1 MANNNNNIIF
11 TPFLPPKKK
20 PDRDSEWRKL
30 KDKSRNRINIGEAF
44 TRWRDLKEEKSMPTD
59 AEVALFLLDRL
70 AAPPPQAAAPTPS
83 PEDIIVNIDCLLQ
96 LFQRCEQCRRE
107 SVIQTQGD
115 RTCLSVTQHCQ
126 SCNHLRTWAS
136 NVSSVQTHRGNGE
149 EPQNTQVAEMQVALP
164 SEDTDGALPSEDTD
178 GALELTGSLQ
188 MEVTVDQP
196 PRPGGSGTSLVRE
209 KKEGNKGAE
218 ENKKVT
224 EVVLDSE
231 TDSAQSQEENG
242 LSSQE
247 NEGGEERKGKSLGVW
262 PFATEEEYQVTA
274 AILKRFGEGIGKDL
288 HQKLLQRGRTHR
300 NWLEEWWLDAA
311 YLELRYPSQL
321 NVNFGGPAPYL
332 EHCWPPTEG
341 VQLQRNS
348 ISMWHT
354 LQYWDLLRTERLDPH
369 KNGNVVLDMDQ
380 FRMLFCTCKVP
391 GVTKD
396 TIINYFKTESEGPCP
411 SHVVV
416 MCKGRFFSFDA
427 VCDGHI
433 LTPPELLRQLT
444 YVKQCCEGEPAGD
457 GVAALTSEERTRWV
471 KAREYLIG
479 IDPANKTLLE
489 TIQSSLF
496 VVSLDDAKPYA
507 TAENYTPVSLEVLIG
522 DPTIHWGDKS
532 YNSIADGTFGS
543 NCDGSETVRP
553 MPLPEELVFTVDDRV
568 RSDIA
573 HAKQQYFETTQDL
586 QVVCYA
592 FTSFGKAAIKQRK
605 LHPDTFIQLALQL
618 AYYRQ
623 HGRSGS
629 CYETAMTRRFYHGR
643 TETMRPCTLEAQNWC
658 RIMLNPVASAEAK
671 RKALL
676 LAFNKHNKLM
686 AEAQNGKGFD
696 RHLLGLYL
704 IAKEEG
710 LPMPDLFTDPLYS
723 KRIVASC
730 SAWKSSPETDA
741 ETLFQNLVTSLHE
754 MLHLATTA
762 QL

>member
-1 MANNNNNIIF
+1 MTNQVSEF
-11 TPFLPPKKK
+11 PTERTFRYQHSLPPL
-20 PDRDSEWRKL
+20 P
-30 KDKSRNRINIGEAF
+30 
-44 TRWRDLKEEKSMPTD
+44 
-59 AEVALFLLDRL
+59 V
-70 AAPPPQAAAPTPS
+70 PS
-83 PEDIIVNIDCLLQ
+83 
-96 LFQRCEQCRRE
+96 
-107 SVIQTQGD
+107 
-115 RTCLSVTQHCQ
+115 
-126 SCNHLRTWAS
+126 
-136 NVSSVQTHRGNGE
+136 
-149 EPQNTQVAEMQVALP
+149 
-164 SEDTDGALPSEDTD
+164 
-178 GALELTGSLQ
+178 LEGSLAKYL
-188 MEVTVDQP
+188 DA
-196 PRPGGSGTSLVRE
+196 VR
-209 KKEGNKGAE
+209 
-218 ENKKVT
+218 
-224 EVVLDSE
+224 
-231 TDSAQSQEENG
+231 
-242 LSSQE
+242 
-247 NEGGEERKGKSLGVW
+247 

-274 AILKRFGEGIGKDL
+274 AIVKRFREGIGKDL
-288 HQKLLQRGRTHR
+288 HQKLLQRARTRR
-300 NWLEEWWLDAA
+300 NWLEEWWLNAA
-311 YLELRYPSQL
+311 YLEMRYPSQL

-341 VQLQRNS
+341 VQLQRTS

-354 LQYWDLLRTERLDPH
+354 LQYWDLLRT
-369 KNGNVVLDMDQ
+369 
-380 FRMLFCTCKVP
+380 
-391 GVTKD
+391 
-396 TIINYFKTESEGPCP
+396 
-411 SHVVV
+411 
-416 MCKGRFFSFDA
+416 
-427 VCDGHI
+427 
-433 LTPPELLRQLT
+433 QLT
-444 YVKQCCEGEPAGD
+444 HVKQCCEGEPAGD
-457 GVAALTSEERTRWV
+457 GIAALTSEERTRWA

-479 IDPANKTLLE
+479 IDPANKTILE

-507 TAENYTPVSLEVLIG
+507 TAENYTPVSLEVLTG
-522 DPTIHWGDKS
+522 DPTIRWGDKS
-532 YNSIADGTFGS
+532 YNSISFANGTFGS
-543 NCDGSETVRP
+543 NCDHAPFEGMVLVTHCYYVDQQLKATDGKWKGSETVRP

-568 RSDIA
+568 RSDVA

-623 HGRSGS
+623 HGRLGS

-658 RIMLNPVASAEAK
+658 HTMLLPAASAEAK

-723 KRIVASC
+723 KSGGGGNFTLSTSLAGYTTVHGVGAPMVHHGYGFFYCISDDRIVASC

>member
-1 MANNNNNIIF
+1 MTNQVSEF
-11 TPFLPPKKK
+11 PTERTFQYQHSLPPL
-20 PDRDSEWRKL
+20 P
-30 KDKSRNRINIGEAF
+30 
-44 TRWRDLKEEKSMPTD
+44 
-59 AEVALFLLDRL
+59 V
-70 AAPPPQAAAPTPS
+70 PS
-83 PEDIIVNIDCLLQ
+83 
-96 LFQRCEQCRRE
+96 
-107 SVIQTQGD
+107 
-115 RTCLSVTQHCQ
+115 
-126 SCNHLRTWAS
+126 
-136 NVSSVQTHRGNGE
+136 
-149 EPQNTQVAEMQVALP
+149 
-164 SEDTDGALPSEDTD
+164 
-178 GALELTGSLQ
+178 LEGSLAKYL
-188 MEVTVDQP
+188 DA
-196 PRPGGSGTSLVRE
+196 VR
-209 KKEGNKGAE
+209 
-218 ENKKVT
+218 
-224 EVVLDSE
+224 
-231 TDSAQSQEENG
+231 
-242 LSSQE
+242 
-247 NEGGEERKGKSLGVW
+247 

-274 AILKRFGEGIGKDL
+274 AVVKRFGEGIGKDL
-288 HQKLLQRGRTHR
+288 HQKLLQRARTRR
-300 NWLEEWWLDAA
+300 NWLEEWWLNAA

-321 NVNFGGPAPYL
+321 NVNYGGPAPYL

-341 VQLQRNS
+341 VQLQRTS

-354 LQYWDLLRTERLDPH
+354 LQYWDLLRTERQDPH
-369 KNGNVVLDMDQ
+369 KAGNVVLDMDQ

-444 YVKQCCEGEPAGD
+444 HVKQCCEGEPAGD
-457 GVAALTSEERTRWV
+457 GIAALTSEERTRW
-471 KAREYLIG
+471 
-479 IDPANKTLLE
+479 
-489 TIQSSLF
+489 
-496 VVSLDDAKPYA
+496 AK
-507 TAENYTPVSLEVLIG
+507 VSLEVLTG
-522 DPTIHWGDKS
+522 DPTIRWGDKS
-532 YNSIADGTFGS
+532 YNSLSFADGTFGS
-543 NCDGSETVRP
+543 ICDHAPFEGMVLVTHCYYVDQQLKATDGKWKGSETVRP

-568 RSDIA
+568 RSDVA

-623 HGRSGS
+623 HGRLGS

-658 RIMLNPVASAEAK
+658 HTMLLPAASAEAK

-723 KRIVASC
+723 KSGGGGNFTLSTSLVGYTTVLGAVAPMVHHGYGFFYRIGDDRIVASC
-730 SAWKSSPETDA
+730 TAWKSTPETDA
-741 ETLFQNLVTSLHE
+741 EALFQNLVTSLHE

>member
-1 MANNNNNIIF
+1 MANQVSEF
-11 TPFLPPKKK
+11 PTERTFQYQHSLPPL
-20 PDRDSEWRKL
+20 P
-30 KDKSRNRINIGEAF
+30 
-44 TRWRDLKEEKSMPTD
+44 
-59 AEVALFLLDRL
+59 V
-70 AAPPPQAAAPTPS
+70 PS
-83 PEDIIVNIDCLLQ
+83 
-96 LFQRCEQCRRE
+96 
-107 SVIQTQGD
+107 
-115 RTCLSVTQHCQ
+115 
-126 SCNHLRTWAS
+126 
-136 NVSSVQTHRGNGE
+136 
-149 EPQNTQVAEMQVALP
+149 
-164 SEDTDGALPSEDTD
+164 
-178 GALELTGSLQ
+178 LEGSLANYL
-188 MEVTVDQP
+188 D
-196 PRPGGSGTSLVRE
+196 
-209 KKEGNKGAE
+209 A
-218 ENKKVT
+218 
-224 EVVLDSE
+224 VL
-231 TDSAQSQEENG
+231 
-242 LSSQE
+242 
-247 NEGGEERKGKSLGVW
+247 

-274 AILKRFGEGIGKDL
+274 AIVKRFGEGIGKDL
-288 HQKLLQRGRTHR
+288 HQKLLQRARTRR

-311 YLELRYPSQL
+311 YLEMRYPSQL

-341 VQLQRNS
+341 VQLQRTS

-369 KNGNVVLDMDQ
+369 KAGNVLLDMDQ

-444 YVKQCCEGEPAGD
+444 HVKQCCEEEPAGD
-457 GVAALTSEERTRWV
+457 GVAALTSEERTRWA

-479 IDPANKTLLE
+479 IDPANKTILE

-507 TAENYTPVSLEVLIG
+507 TAENYTPVTREALTG
-522 DPTIHWGDKS
+522 DPTIRWGDKS
-532 YNSIADGTFGS
+532 YNSISFADGTFGS
-543 NCDGSETVRP
+543 NCDHAPYDAMVLVTHCYYVDQQLKATDGKWKGSETVRP

-568 RSDIA
+568 RSDVA

-623 HGRSGS
+623 HGRLGS

-658 RIMLNPVASAEAK
+658 HTMLLPAASAEAK

-704 IAKEEG
+704 IAKKEG
-710 LPMPDLFTDPLYS
+710 LPVPDLFTDPLYS

-730 SAWKSSPETDA
+730 TAWKSSPETDA

>member
-1 MANNNNNIIF
+1 MQE
-11 TPFLPPKKK
+11 LVGGVVVGC
-20 PDRDSEWRKL
+20 S
-30 KDKSRNRINIGEAF
+30 
-44 TRWRDLKEEKSMPTD
+44 
-59 AEVALFLLDRL
+59 
-70 AAPPPQAAAPTPS
+70 
-83 PEDIIVNIDCLLQ
+83 
-96 LFQRCEQCRRE
+96 
-107 SVIQTQGD
+107 
-115 RTCLSVTQHCQ
+115 LS
-126 SCNHLRTWAS
+126 
-136 NVSSVQTHRGNGE
+136 GN
-149 EPQNTQVAEMQVALP
+149 ALP
-164 SEDTDGALPSEDTD
+164 LPVECELRRPCTLPRALL
-178 GALELTGSLQ
+178 ALYRGS
-188 MEVTVDQP
+188 T
-196 PRPGGSGTSLVRE
+196 
-209 KKEGNKGAE
+209 
-218 ENKKVT
+218 
-224 EVVLDSE
+224 
-231 TDSAQSQEENG
+231 
-242 LSSQE
+242 
-247 NEGGEERKGKSLGVW
+247 
-262 PFATEEEYQVTA
+262 ATEDQHKHVAHSTV
-274 AILKRFGEGIGKDL
+274 L
-288 HQKLLQRGRTHR
+288 
-300 NWLEEWWLDAA
+300 
-311 YLELRYPSQL
+311 
-321 NVNFGGPAPYL
+321 GPASHEPATKHL
-332 EHCWPPTEG
+332 VGRCTLCIPKHTRS
-341 VQLQRNS
+341 V
-348 ISMWHT
+348 HT
-354 LQYWDLLRTERLDPH
+354 LSDCVVPARERLDPH
-369 KNGNVVLDMDQ
+369 KADNVVLDMDQ

-433 LTPPELLRQLT
+433 LTPPELLRHLT
-444 YVKQCCEGEPAGD
+444 HVKQCCEGEPAGD
-457 GVAALTSEERTRWV
+457 GIAALTSEERTRWA

-479 IDPANKTLLE
+479 IDPANKTILE

-507 TAENYTPVSLEVLIG
+507 TAENYTPVSLEVLTG
-522 DPTIHWGDKS
+522 DPTIRWGDKS
-532 YNSIADGTFGS
+532 YNSISFANGTFGS
-543 NCDGSETVRP
+543 NCDHAPFEGMVLVTHCYYVDQQLKATDGKWKGSETVRP

-568 RSDIA
+568 RSDVA
-573 HAKQQYFETTQDL
+573 HAKQQYLETTQNL

-592 FTSFGKAAIKQRK
+592 FTSFGKAAIKHRK

-623 HGRSGS
+623 HGRLGS

-658 RIMLNPVASAEAK
+658 HTMLLPAASAEAK

-723 KRIVASC
+723 KSGGGGNFTLSTSLAGYTTVHGVGAPMVHHGYGFFYCISDDRIVASC

>member
-1 MANNNNNIIF
+1 MTNQVSEF
-11 TPFLPPKKK
+11 PTERTFQYQHSLPPL
-20 PDRDSEWRKL
+20 P
-30 KDKSRNRINIGEAF
+30 
-44 TRWRDLKEEKSMPTD
+44 
-59 AEVALFLLDRL
+59 V
-70 AAPPPQAAAPTPS
+70 PS
-83 PEDIIVNIDCLLQ
+83 
-96 LFQRCEQCRRE
+96 
-107 SVIQTQGD
+107 
-115 RTCLSVTQHCQ
+115 
-126 SCNHLRTWAS
+126 
-136 NVSSVQTHRGNGE
+136 
-149 EPQNTQVAEMQVALP
+149 
-164 SEDTDGALPSEDTD
+164 
-178 GALELTGSLQ
+178 LEGSLAKYL
-188 MEVTVDQP
+188 DA
-196 PRPGGSGTSLVRE
+196 VR
-209 KKEGNKGAE
+209 
-218 ENKKVT
+218 
-224 EVVLDSE
+224 
-231 TDSAQSQEENG
+231 
-242 LSSQE
+242 
-247 NEGGEERKGKSLGVW
+247 

-274 AILKRFGEGIGKDL
+274 AVVKRFGEGIGKDL
-288 HQKLLQRGRTHR
+288 HQKLLQRARTCR

-311 YLELRYPSQL
+311 YLEMRYPSQL

-332 EHCWPPTEG
+332 EHCWPSTEG
-341 VQLQRNS
+341 VQLQRTS

-369 KNGNVVLDMDQ
+369 KADNVVLDMDQ

-433 LTPPELLRQLT
+433 LTPPELLRHLT
-444 YVKQCCEGEPAGD
+444 HVKQCCEGEPAGD
-457 GVAALTSEERTRWV
+457 GIAALTSEERTRWA

-479 IDPANKTLLE
+479 IDPANKTILE

-507 TAENYTPVSLEVLIG
+507 TAENYTPVSLEVLTG
-522 DPTIHWGDKS
+522 DPTIRWGDKS
-532 YNSIADGTFGS
+532 YNSISFANGTFGS
-543 NCDGSETVRP
+543 NCDHAPFEGMVLVTHCYYVDQQLKATDGKWKGSETVRP

-568 RSDIA
+568 RSDVA
-573 HAKQQYFETTQDL
+573 HAKQQYLETTQNL

-592 FTSFGKAAIKQRK
+592 FTSFGKAAIKHRK

-623 HGRSGS
+623 HGRLGS

-658 RIMLNPVASAEAK
+658 HTMLLPAASAEAK

-723 KRIVASC
+723 KSGGGGNFTLSTSLAGYTTVHGVGAPMVHHGYGFFYCISDDRIVASC

>member
-1 MANNNNNIIF
+1 MDNRQSDMTNQVSEF
-11 TPFLPPKKK
+11 PTERTFRYQHSLPPL
-20 PDRDSEWRKL
+20 P
-30 KDKSRNRINIGEAF
+30 
-44 TRWRDLKEEKSMPTD
+44 
-59 AEVALFLLDRL
+59 V
-70 AAPPPQAAAPTPS
+70 PS
-83 PEDIIVNIDCLLQ
+83 
-96 LFQRCEQCRRE
+96 
-107 SVIQTQGD
+107 
-115 RTCLSVTQHCQ
+115 
-126 SCNHLRTWAS
+126 
-136 NVSSVQTHRGNGE
+136 
-149 EPQNTQVAEMQVALP
+149 
-164 SEDTDGALPSEDTD
+164 
-178 GALELTGSLQ
+178 LEGSLANYL
-188 MEVTVDQP
+188 DA
-196 PRPGGSGTSLVRE
+196 VR
-209 KKEGNKGAE
+209 
-218 ENKKVT
+218 
-224 EVVLDSE
+224 
-231 TDSAQSQEENG
+231 
-242 LSSQE
+242 
-247 NEGGEERKGKSLGVW
+247 

-274 AILKRFGEGIGKDL
+274 AVVKRFGEGIGKDL
-288 HQKLLQRGRTHR
+288 HQKLLQRARTRR
-300 NWLEEWWLDAA
+300 NWLEEWWLNAA
-311 YLELRYPSQL
+311 YLEMRYPSQL

-341 VQLQRNS
+341 VQLQRTS

-354 LQYWDLLRTERLDPH
+354 LQYWDLLRT
-369 KNGNVVLDMDQ
+369 
-380 FRMLFCTCKVP
+380 
-391 GVTKD
+391 
-396 TIINYFKTESEGPCP
+396 
-411 SHVVV
+411 
-416 MCKGRFFSFDA
+416 
-427 VCDGHI
+427 
-433 LTPPELLRQLT
+433 QLT
-444 YVKQCCEGEPAGD
+444 HVKQCCEGEPAGD
-457 GVAALTSEERTRWV
+457 GIAALTSEERTRWA

-479 IDPANKTLLE
+479 IDPANKTILE

-507 TAENYTPVSLEVLIG
+507 TAENYTPVSLEVLTG
-522 DPTIHWGDKS
+522 DPTIRWGDKS
-532 YNSIADGTFGS
+532 YNSISFANGTFGS
-543 NCDGSETVRP
+543 NCDHAPFEGMVLVTHCYYVDQQLKATDGKWKGSETVRP

-568 RSDIA
+568 RSDVA

-623 HGRSGS
+623 HGRLGS

-658 RIMLNPVASAEAK
+658 HTMLLPAASAEAK

-710 LPMPDLFTDPLYS
+710 LPMSDLFTDPLYS
-723 KRIVASC
+723 KSGGGGNFTLSTSLAGYTTVHGVGAPMVHHGYGFFYCISDDRIVASC